1 MNGVPS
7 FKQLLPAVG
16 LVPFKRSRGNELFF
30 LGVPPLQARRLWR
43 SFSAAHAVLRFGVN
57 PSSTVLVGCA
67 ESFRAVLACKSSLGP
82 VRGSVKT
89 P

>member
-30 LGVPPLQARRLWR
+30 LGVPPLQARRL
-43 SFSAAHAVLRFGVN
+43 
-57 PSSTVLVGCA
+57 
-67 ESFRAVLACKSSLGP
+67 
-82 VRGSVKT
+82 
-89 P
+89 